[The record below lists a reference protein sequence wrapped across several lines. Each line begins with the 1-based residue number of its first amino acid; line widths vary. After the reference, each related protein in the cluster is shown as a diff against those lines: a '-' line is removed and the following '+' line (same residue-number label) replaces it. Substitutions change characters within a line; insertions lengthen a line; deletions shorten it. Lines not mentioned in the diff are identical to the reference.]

1 MKNMNKFKSLKGY
14 SSVTVN
20 DKSVRLRNNQLPMV
34 HSILTTLNGSQGDFL
49 SVGDISR
56 ASGVKCGRT
65 VSSTCHKLITLGI
78 VEQDRKIPRYKLKDL
93 EWYFQGVKQV
103 QSAMTRLVTDEPKK
117 KRKTTVKRKATVK
130 PVQVVEKI
138 VEVEK
143 VVQVPVLD
151 IGGYLA
157 EQGIDLFKL
166 SKLMKLVDRC
176 GGMDRLE
183 SIMTDEMFT
192 PVPGQKLENLTDEE
206 MRELEEEDAYGNFMD
221 SFEDLTSEFGDNII
235 TSLD

>member
-1 MKNMNKFKSLKGY
+1 MKNTNKFKSLKGY

-20 DKSVRLRNNQLPMV
+20 DKSVRLKNNELPMV
-34 HSILTTLNGSQGDFL
+34 HSILTTFKGTFEDFF

-65 VSSTCHKLITLGI
+65 VSSTCHKLATLGI
-78 VEQDRKIPRYKLKDL
+78 LEKDRKIPRYKLKDL
-93 EWYFQGVKQV
+93 EWYFQGMKQI
-103 QSAMTRLVTDEPKK
+103 QSAMTRLVTEEPKK

-130 PVQVVEKI
+130 PVQVIEKI

-157 EQGIDLFKL
+157 EQGIDLLKL
-166 SKLMKLVDRC
+166 SKLMEMVDRC

-192 PVPGQKLENLTDEE
+192 PVPGHKLENLTDEE
-206 MRELEEEDAYGNFMD
+206 EEDDNYGNFMD

>member
-93 EWYFQGVKQV
+93 EWYFQGMKQV
-103 QSAMTRLVTDEPKK
+103 QSAMTRLVADEPKK
-117 KRKTTVKRKATVK
+117 KRKRRPNKRRQLRHWQLKQK
-130 PVQVVEKI
+130 KGQER
-138 VEVEK
+138 
-143 VVQVPVLD
+143 
-151 IGGYLA
+151 
-157 EQGIDLFKL
+157 
-166 SKLMKLVDRC
+166 LVH
-176 GGMDRLE
+176 GL
-183 SIMTDEMFT
+183 
-192 PVPGQKLENLTDEE
+192 
-206 MRELEEEDAYGNFMD
+206 
-221 SFEDLTSEFGDNII
+221 
-235 TSLD
+235 

>member
-1 MKNMNKFKSLKGY
+1 MKNTNKFKSLKGY

-20 DKSVRLRNNQLPMV
+20 DKSVRLKNNELPMV
-34 HSILTTLNGSQGDFL
+34 HSILTTFRGTFEDFF

-65 VSSTCHKLITLGI
+65 VSSTCHKLATLGI
-78 VEQDRKIPRYKLKDL
+78 LEKDRKIPRYKLKDL
-93 EWYFQGVKQV
+93 EWYFQGMKQV
-103 QSAMTRLVTDEPKK
+103 QSAMTRLVADEPKK
-117 KRKTTVKRKATVK
+117 KKTTTKRKATVK

-138 VEVEK
+138 VEV
-143 VVQVPVLD
+143 PVLD

-157 EQGIDLFKL
+157 EQGIDLLKL
-166 SKLMKLVDRC
+166 SKLMELVDRC

-192 PVPGQKLENLTDEE
+192 PVPGHKLENLTDED
-206 MRELEEEDAYGNFMD
+206 EEDDNYGNFMD

>member
-1 MKNMNKFKSLKGY
+1 MEK
-14 SSVTVN
+14 
-20 DKSVRLRNNQLPMV
+20 
-34 HSILTTLNGSQGDFL
+34 
-49 SVGDISR
+49 
-56 ASGVKCGRT
+56 
-65 VSSTCHKLITLGI
+65 
-78 VEQDRKIPRYKLKDL
+78 DRKIPRYKLKDL
-93 EWYFQGVKQV
+93 EWYFQGMKQV
-103 QSAMTRLVTDEPKK
+103 QSAMTRLVAEEPKK

-130 PVQVVEKI
+130 PVQVIEKI

-157 EQGIDLFKL
+157 EQGIDLLKL
-166 SKLMKLVDRC
+166 SKLMEMVDRC

-192 PVPGQKLENLTDEE
+192 PVPGHKLENLTDEE
-206 MRELEEEDAYGNFMD
+206 EEDDNYGNFMD

>member
-1 MKNMNKFKSLKGY
+1 MKNTNKFKSLKGY

-20 DKSVRLRNNQLPMV
+20 DKSVRLRNNELPMV
-34 HSILTTLNGSQGDFL
+34 HSILTTFSGTFEDFF

-65 VSSTCHKLITLGI
+65 VSSTCHKLATLGI
-78 VEQDRKIPRYKLKDL
+78 LEKDRKIPRYKLKDL
-93 EWYFQGVKQV
+93 EWYFQGVKQI
-103 QSAMTRLVTDEPKK
+103 QTAMACLVAEKPKK
-117 KRKTTVKRKATVK
+117 KRKTTTKRKTTAK
-130 PVQVVEKI
+130 PVQVVEKV

-157 EQGIDLFKL
+157 EQGVDLVRL

-192 PVPGQKLENLTDEE
+192 PVPGNKFENLTDED
-206 MRELEEEDAYGNFMD
+206 LQEDEDNYENFMD
-221 SFEDLTSEFGDNII
+221 SFEGLTSEFGDNII